1 MVTFAMLCSTN
12 AAKSPY
18 VAKSTYVDP
27 ESGIRVPV
35 APEGSVHQEE
45 RDSKEMKTRTIPG
58 LEDVFSLEIL
68 QQVSRISFLTA
79 ITNKGNHLF
88 GCHRPLR
95 RPSLWSG

>member
-1 MVTFAMLCSTN
+1 MTFAMLSLTN

-35 APEGSVHQEE
+35 APEGSVHEEE

-95 RPSLWSG
+95 RPSPWSG